1 MKCGL
6 LGEGSSDRCLIPLLE
21 AILTN
26 SDLEGGQHCTTSLLP
41 RRQLL
46 ELHTDGKPYRS

>member
-21 AILTN
+21 AILTK
-26 SDLEGGQHCTTSLLP
+26 SDLQGAQHCTASLP
-41 RRQLL
+41 PPRQLL
-46 ELHTDGKPYRS
+46 ELHTDGKPCRS